1 MRGSNQPTALF
12 DQHAARP
19 AFSQGKWLTF
29 RGVTVGGLGWGMSQP
44 TFGER
49 AFLTID
55 AEPTSFRG
63 KRQVTQFKSGRLF
76 ICYNFLHRALHILH
90 PYCRGDNLP
99 TLTHHLTL
107 STVHPSFY
115 TRRRPQLMLLNLTLT
130 SRIFFIS
137 GLDAEPDSVD
147 VLPRTGVWYM

>member
-1 MRGSNQPTALF
+1 MRGNNQPTALF

-76 ICYNFLHRALHILH
+76 ICYNFVHRAAV
-90 PYCRGDNLP
+90 
-99 TLTHHLTL
+99 L
-107 STVHPSFY
+107 STYSTPSAEEI
-115 TRRRPQLMLLNLTLT
+115 T
-130 SRIFFIS
+130 SPHS
-137 GLDAEPDSVD
+137 P
-147 VLPRTGVWYM
+147 TT